1 MFKLQI
7 FAYTQCF
14 VIIKKGEIVDPLM
27 DFDEYKT
34 LEYNS
39 IYLNNLIEDFMYFIR
54 NIVKKCLGKFP

>member
-1 MFKLQI
+1 MS
-7 FAYTQCF
+7 TQKHF
-14 VIIKKGEIVDPLM
+14 VIVDPLM

-39 IYLNNLIEDFMYFIR
+39 IYLKNLLENFRCLIK